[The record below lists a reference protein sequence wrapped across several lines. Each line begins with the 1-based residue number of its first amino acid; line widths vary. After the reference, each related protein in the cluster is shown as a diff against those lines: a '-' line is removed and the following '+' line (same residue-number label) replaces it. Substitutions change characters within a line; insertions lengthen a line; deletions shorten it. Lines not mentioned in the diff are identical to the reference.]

1 MLYIPSMKKILFSL
15 FLLASTSFCLQ
26 AQELTT
32 FGGYHTQ
39 LFGYTDNRYVDAD
52 KGDYLKSLAWY
63 AGSEF
68 IQHGFQTAYPESA
81 HVVLGAALL
90 LYEQAGFSPKDLY
103 QVVSSSVNIAAQTV
117 PANLKDRSAK
127 FQFTASGFG
136 GWEDEWWGA
145 EGGLSVF
152 VKGSDETVRLMY
164 AADGTVVN
172 GPGRGWVFGDGS
184 LILPNFKLRFGTLTL
199 PHFTLALFRGNYDP
213 NYGALQA
220 LVTLPFS
227 PSFAL
232 QAGGSFFQTSSL
244 FVEPMVTFDTYTV
257 SVRAGTILNYN
268 DAAFTRVGIFEGAF
282 LSGSLGV
289 RW

>member
-1 MLYIPSMKKILFSL
+1 MKKILFSL
-15 FLLASTSFCLQ
+15 FLLAIPLLWIQ
-26 AQELTT
+26 AQELET
-32 FGGYHTQ
+32 FAGYHTQ
-39 LFGYTDNRYVDAD
+39 LFGYTDDRYVDAD

-68 IQHGFQTAYPESA
+68 TQHGFRTAYPESS

-90 LYEQAGFSPKDLY
+90 LYEQAGFASKDLY
-103 QVVSSSVNIAAQTV
+103 KVTSTSVNIAAQTV
-117 PANLKDRSAK
+117 PANLADRAAK
-127 FQFTASGFG
+127 FQFIASGFG

-152 VKGSDETVRLMY
+152 IKGSEETVRLMY
-164 AADGTVVN
+164 AADGSVVN

-184 LILPNFKLRFGTLTL
+184 LILPNFKVRFGTLTL

-227 PSFAL
+227 PSFTL
-232 QAGGSFFQTSSL
+232 QAGGTFFQTSSL
-244 FVEPMVTFDTYTV
+244 FVEPMVSFGDYTA
-257 SVRAGTILNYN
+257 SVRGGTILNYN